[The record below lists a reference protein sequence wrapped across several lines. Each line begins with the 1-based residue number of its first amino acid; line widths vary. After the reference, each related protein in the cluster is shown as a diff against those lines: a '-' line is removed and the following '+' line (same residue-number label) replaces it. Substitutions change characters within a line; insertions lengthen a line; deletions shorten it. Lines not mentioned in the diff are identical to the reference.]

1 MGAGKWKPEHAE
13 FLRNADV
20 VILPDND
27 EAGLSH
33 ADVVG
38 QSLQGIDVPPARP
51 SLADETNRGRFA
63 AVGAPVVIGAKPSV
77 ASQYPAAS
85 SAHQTSLPAE
95 KTGAA
100 VAVAKRALPFFDWK
114 RDARAA

>member
-1 MGAGKWKPEHAE
+1 MREDQIDQAERQAVLENDLKVLEQQRGSTFHQHA
-13 FLRNADV
+13 
-20 VILPDND
+20 
-27 EAGLSH
+27 
-33 ADVVG
+33 
-38 QSLQGIDVPPARP
+38 Q